1 VEYAVS
7 DLENRRKKIVGEP
20 DEGEPHVRFDVAGDG
35 QPGYGNGTE
44 ALSEEMERNGS
55 ALPTFLAPSP
65 DPTNYIIAQ
74 MFSLRKTSSNLMR
87 GEKPKEIRGLIE
99 VLWWDRAFA

>member
-1 VEYAVS
+1 MS
-7 DLENRRKKIVGEP
+7 DLENRKKKIVGEP

-55 ALPTFLAPSP
+55 ALPKSQAPSP
-65 DPTNYIIAQ
+65 DPTIVRHMDLGTIRYAGSLGQ
-74 MFSLRKTSSNLMR
+74 MAL
-87 GEKPKEIRGLIE
+87 
-99 VLWWDRAFA
+99 

>member
-65 DPTNYIIAQ
+65 DPT
-74 MFSLRKTSSNLMR
+74 
-87 GEKPKEIRGLIE
+87 IRVEFPCRLP
-99 VLWWDRAFA
+99 DP

>member
-1 VEYAVS
+1 VS
-7 DLENRRKKIVGEP
+7 DLENRRMKIVGEP

-55 ALPTFLAPSP
+55 ALPKSQAPSP
-65 DPTNYIIAQ
+65 DPTISWSALAKVPILPKP
-74 MFSLRKTSSNLMR
+74 METTGPIHLKLKR
-87 GEKPKEIRGLIE
+87 GEAKPSQG
-99 VLWWDRAFA
+99 

>member
-65 DPTNYIIAQ
+65 DPTATSDLLPDNRQEVQPLYWGILFTPLDIYI
-74 MFSLRKTSSNLMR
+74 
-87 GEKPKEIRGLIE
+87 
-99 VLWWDRAFA
+99 

>member
-1 VEYAVS
+1 VS

-65 DPTNYIIAQ
+65 DPTSNKYQ
-74 MFSLRKTSSNLMR
+74 LTPLRS
-87 GEKPKEIRGLIE
+87 GVVKEHRKGFE
-99 VLWWDRAFA
+99 WH

>member
-55 ALPTFLAPSP
+55 AMPTFLAPSP
-65 DPTNYIIAQ
+65 DPTN
-74 MFSLRKTSSNLMR
+74 SN
-87 GEKPKEIRGLIE
+87 IE
-99 VLWWDRAFA
+99 HIF